1 MYALS
6 LSRVDIEWRRI
17 AIFAFYFLVPANIWI
32 YGINDIY
39 DYETDKLNPKK
50 QGYEALVEP
59 KEHKKLWT
67 RILATSLPFLF
78 VLPLSI
84 TTYISFLLFLFF
96 SAQYSATPI
105 RAKGRPVLDSLF
117 SAGHYIATAAF

>member
-1 MYALS
+1 MIGILSAMFALS
-6 LSRVDIEWRRI
+6 LTWTDLELRRI
-17 AIFAFYFLVPANIWI
+17 LVFGLYFLVPANIWI

-59 KEHKKLWT
+59 KEHKKLWA
-67 RILATSLPFLF
+67 RIIGTTIPFLF
-78 VLPLSI
+78 VLPLTI
-84 TTYISFLLFLFF
+84 ATYISFLLFLFF

-105 RAKGRPVLDSLF
+105 RAKGRPILDSLF
-117 SAGHYIATAAF
+117 SA